1 MNSSEMQQIIE
12 DYIAAYNQFDVEGMT
27 RHLHS
32 NIEFR
37 NIVGGEVTHSI
48 MGIQGFKLQ
57 AHEATHYF
65 TQREQR
71 ITGLTINGNQAEA
84 TIDYIGTLAVD
95 LPNGLNA
102 GEKLELQ
109 GRSLFTF
116 EEGRIIRIEDS
127 SD

>member
-1 MNSSEMQQIIE
+1 MQQIIE
-12 DYIAAYNQFDVEGMT
+12 DYIAAYNRFDVDGMT
-27 RHLHS
+27 RHLHPE
-32 NIEFR
+32 IEFR
-37 NIVGGEVTHSI
+37 NIVGGEVTHAI

-84 TIDYIGTLAVD
+84 TIDYTGTLAVD
-95 LPNGLNA
+95 LPNGLQA

-109 GRSLFTF
+109 GRSQFTF
-116 EEGRIIRIEDS
+116 AGNQIIRIEDY